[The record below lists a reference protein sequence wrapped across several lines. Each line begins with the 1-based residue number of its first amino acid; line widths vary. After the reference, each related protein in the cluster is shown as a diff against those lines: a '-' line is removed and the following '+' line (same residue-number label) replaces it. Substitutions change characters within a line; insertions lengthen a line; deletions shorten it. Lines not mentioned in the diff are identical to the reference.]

1 MKLFIILF
9 CFLFSHLLNA
19 QAFQKPYASV
29 IGSSLGHAEAVE
41 DLGQAAL
48 HSPAILLESK
58 LQIAVSYRQLSAGDF
73 GLNAFN
79 AAFRQKVGKRQ
90 HLGLGAAY
98 FGNEAGQLIDLNVHY
113 GRALF
118 EELNLGV
125 QFNFHQ
131 RNITNYEMENSWSA
145 ELAMKSVVFDEQLEL
160 GFWARNA
167 FPMSRNDWS
176 LASLHLSA
184 KFKVSPQVALYAGW
198 VQQMDLSPDIGFG
211 LAYQIVE
218 AVDAKIS
225 FFSNSNT
232 FVLGVG
238 YRLSD
243 EVGTHFAGRL
253 HPLIQTQ
260 WMAGAY
266 YEK

>member
-1 MKLFIILF
+1 MKLFIILI
-9 CFLFSHLLNA
+9 CFLFCPLLNA

-58 LQIAVSYRQLSAGDF
+58 LQIAISYRQLSVGDF

-90 HLGLGAAY
+90 HVGLGAAY

-118 EELNLGV
+118 EEFNLGV

-131 RNITNYEMENSWSA
+131 RNITN
-145 ELAMKSVVFDEQLEL
+145 
-160 GFWARNA
+160 
-167 FPMSRNDWS
+167 
-176 LASLHLSA
+176 
-184 KFKVSPQVALYAGW
+184 
-198 VQQMDLSPDIGFG
+198 
-211 LAYQIVE
+211 
-218 AVDAKIS
+218 
-225 FFSNSNT
+225 
-232 FVLGVG
+232 
-238 YRLSD
+238 
-243 EVGTHFAGRL
+243 
-253 HPLIQTQ
+253 
-260 WMAGAY
+260 
-266 YEK
+266 